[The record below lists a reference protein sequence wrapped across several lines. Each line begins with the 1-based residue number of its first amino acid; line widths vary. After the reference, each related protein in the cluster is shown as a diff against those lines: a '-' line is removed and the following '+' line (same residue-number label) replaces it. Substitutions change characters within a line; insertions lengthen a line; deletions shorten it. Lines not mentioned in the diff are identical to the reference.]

1 MQIAGAEV
9 YDVNGVICILAGLFY
24 YFYLYVELLAGATLY
39 LASLCFHS
47 PVRHVMVPACA
58 CVG

>member
-24 YFYLYVELLAGATLY
+24 YFYLCVELLAGATLY
-39 LASLCFHS
+39 LASLGFHS
-47 PVRHVMVPACA
+47 PV
-58 CVG
+58 